1 MAKQLGNSFPAG
13 QARGVDSSC
22 KPDSCKPEGAGQFWE
37 DRYGSAER
45 VWSGRV
51 NPRLAEVAAEL
62 PAGRALDLGCG
73 EGADALW
80 LAERGWDVVA
90 VDVSATALRRATE
103 AAADRNLLES
113 ISFQRHDLN
122 ESFPEGTFDLVSA
135 QYFHSPAHLDRD
147 AVLRLAADRVN
158 PGGVLLIVDHGAP
171 PPWAQHDGHRF
182 AGIEEVLASLRLD
195 TGRWTRVRTQAAE
208 REMVGPNGEVGNMVD
223 HVMVLRRVE

>member
-1 MAKQLGNSFPAG
+1 M
-13 QARGVDSSC
+13 DSSC
-22 KPDSCKPEGAGQFWE
+22 KPDSCKPEDARQFWE
-37 DRYGSAER
+37 DRYRSAER

-51 NPRLAEVAAEL
+51 NPRLAEVATGL

-80 LAERGWDVVA
+80 LAERGWRVVA
-90 VDVSATALRRATE
+90 VDVAATALQRATE
-103 AAADRNLLES
+103 VATNRNLLED

-122 ESFPEGTFDLVSA
+122 ESFPDGMFDLVSA
-135 QYFHSPAHLDRD
+135 QYLHSPAQLERE
-147 AVLRLAADRVN
+147 AVLRLAAERVN

-195 TGRWTRVRTQAAE
+195 TSRWTRVCTESAG

-223 HVMVLRRVE
+223 HVLVLRRAE